1 MKNRCRRAK
10 DGKRK
15 GNSLMQCLQTQQLDL
30 IPLSPKLPGFN
41 THFGAAFCHVHN
53 QLGIWGDWESE
64 DIAQHCW
71 IFRFPSELPLS
82 LPEHFRR
89 HIPWCNTKAKQT
101 WCFSPVLPGLD
112 EEQVSFP
119 NSHHL
124 LQHKLR
130 WHLHWLHNH
139 PSRDTKHP
147 REPRLLHIELFFSF
161 GFCSSELEDGANL
174 FSSMLPRWGR
184 MRVCTKEAL
193 CLITHPLNHPCPLA
207 CPTSP
212 GNECVS
218 THVAAM
224 CWDDGCLPK
233 TLGGGSQER
242 HSPCTARG

>member
-1 MKNRCRRAK
+1 
-10 DGKRK
+10 
-15 GNSLMQCLQTQQLDL
+15 MQCLQTQQLDL

-71 IFRFPSELPLS
+71 IFRFPSELPSS

-147 REPRLLHIELFFSF
+147 REPRLLHIELFFLFWILQLRIGGWCKFIFQHASTL
-161 GFCSSELEDGANL
+161 GED
-174 FSSMLPRWGR
+174 
-184 MRVCTKEAL
+184 
-193 CLITHPLNHPCPLA
+193 A
-207 CPTSP
+207 CVHKGSTVFDYTSP
-212 GNECVS
+212 KS
-218 THVAAM
+218 S
-224 CWDDGCLPK
+224 L
-233 TLGGGSQER
+233 
-242 HSPCTARG
+242 SPCVPHFTRKWMCEHTRGSHVLGWWVSSQNPGWR